1 MKNVSKETIL
11 RTIVMLIALI
21 NQILTM
27 FGINPLPFS
36 NEQIYNILSAA
47 ATVVTTLWAWW
58 KNNSFTKNAI
68 EADKYLKKLKEEN

>member
-11 RTIVMLIALI
+11 RTAVMLIALI